1 MFRLLFSSL
10 LFFLL
15 LTGCGKSDS
24 EQKTSTVEI
33 ETEPHTPAPVKPALT
48 LERVSF
54 NDLNGF
60 ADDNKRSFYR
70 AWKRSCAAISHQKED
85 SIGTAEI
92 NISTKKYQKI
102 CADLIKIKPKNLDN
116 FIINNFTPYRIV
128 YNGSDEGK
136 FTSYYEAAINASRT
150 QSDVYRFPVY
160 GLPEDLIEV
169 NLKDFDSTLPARN
182 LIGRVSG
189 QKLIPYYDRAQI
201 MRQNNKAPVILWT
214 DDYVDL
220 YIMQIQGSAVA
231 ELDDGSQI
239 RIGFAGTNGKPFKG
253 IGSIL
258 LEKGLISTGQA
269 SMGGIKKWLKQQ
281 GEKAYPHMNE
291 NQRFVFHRLIDADGP
306 VGAQGIPL
314 TAGRSLAVD
323 KDFIPLGALLWL
335 ETSGPNKEPI
345 RKMVIAQDIGGAI
358 KGAIRGDYFWGSGHD
373 DILELAGRM
382 NSPGRYFILL
392 PKEEDHE

>member
-15 LTGCGKSDS
+15 LTGCGKDDA
-24 EQKTSTVEI
+24 EQKPSSPQTESQAPATI
-33 ETEPHTPAPVKPALT
+33 EPALK
-48 LERVSF
+48 LEQVSF
-54 NDLNGF
+54 NDLKGF
-60 ADDNKRSFYR
+60 AEDNKRSFYR
-70 AWKRSCAAISHQKED
+70 AWKRSCAAVSRQKK
-85 SIGTAEI
+85 SSFGTAEI
-92 NISTKKYQKI
+92 SISTKEYQKI
-102 CADLIKIKPKNLDN
+102 CAALLKIKPEDLDK
-116 FIINNFTPYRIV
+116 FIVNNFTPYRV
-128 YNGSDEGK
+128 TYNGSDEGK
-136 FTSYYEAAINASRT
+136 FTSYYEAALNASRT

-160 GLPEDLIEV
+160 GLPEDLVEV
-169 NLKDFDSTLPARN
+169 NLKDFDSSLPARN
-182 LIGRVSG
+182 LVGRVNG
-189 QKLIPYYDRAQI
+189 QKLVPYYDRAQI
-201 MRQNNKAPVILWT
+201 MQQDYKAPVILWT

-281 GEKAYPHMNE
+281 GEKAYPHMND
-291 NQRFVFHRLIDADGP
+291 NQRFVFHRLVDSDGP
-306 VGAQGIPL
+306 IGAQGVPL
-314 TAGRSLAVD
+314 TAGRSIAVD
-323 KDFIPLGALLWL
+323 NNFIPLGSLLWL
-335 ETSGPNKEPI
+335 ETTGPNKEPL

-373 DILELAGRM
+373 DVLELAGKM
-382 NSPGRYFILL
+382 NSSGRYFILL
-392 PKEEDHE
+392 PKEDKHE